1 MSRLKF
7 SEISEVPSDELLPP
21 LDRAG
26 ARPEGRYQKQWVHE
40 GVVHLPSFLDPKLI
54 DAYCRVRE
62 QIKDPKGW
70 RSATPYMHVPE
81 IKDLGLHPI
90 LMRIM
95 KELIGEEMG
104 MHLNLTGWVSTER
117 NWHQD
122 DYLNPPYVMCHYAA
136 VWFALEDIHPA
147 SGPFQYVPGSH
158 KWALTRRDKLL
169 SKYPP
174 ELAQRDSWPAETQGD
189 VSVAFEEELKL
200 HPECEVVN
208 YIPKK
213 GDVLIW
219 HGRLM
224 HRGSPP
230 RVIGMPRKSLICH
243 YSALSKRTDMP
254 NRAQHTNGSWYFV
267 LNNGTTL
274 GDMR

>member
-1 MSRLKF
+1 MRRFRL
-7 SEISEVPSDELLPP
+7 EDISEVPADELLPP

-26 ARPEGRYQKQWVHE
+26 AIPVGRFQKQWVNE
-40 GVVHLPSFLDPKLI
+40 GVVHLPGFMDPKLI
-54 DAYCRVRE
+54 DAYCKVRE
-62 QIKDPKGW
+62 QLGDPRGW
-70 RSATPYMHVPE
+70 RSATPYMDVPE

-95 KELIGEEMG
+95 KELIGDDMG

-122 DYLNPPYVMCHYAA
+122 DYLNPPNVMCHYAA
-136 VWFALEDIHPA
+136 VWFALDDIHPF

-158 KWALTRRDKLL
+158 KWPLTRRDKLL
-169 SKYPP
+169 SHYPP
-174 ELAQRDSWPAETQGD
+174 DFGTRDSWPAESQGD
-189 VSVAFEEELKL
+189 VSICFEEEAVKRQAGL
-200 HPECEVVN
+200 HTYVPR
-208 YIPKK
+208 K

-219 HGRLM
+219 HSRLM

-230 RVIGMPRKSLICH
+230 KAPGLVRKSLICH

-254 NRAQHTNGSWYFV
+254 KRAQHTNGSWYFV

-274 GDMR
+274 GDR